1 MGYTEN
7 KNKQAETTPF
17 LERTCVSMKALITG
31 ASSGIGRDMARI
43 LAARGCD
50 LILVARRE
58 DRLEE
63 LRQELPVKVRTIAL
77 DLSVEENCKALYKQV
92 GDEKVGVLINNAG
105 FGVFGPFDET
115 SLDQELE
122 LIHTNI
128 CAAHILTKL
137 FLQDMVKRNKG
148 YILNVASSAAF
159 CPGPLMAAYYA
170 SKAYVLSLTQAV
182 NEELRK
188 KGSRVY
194 VGAFC
199 PGPVR
204 TEFNARA
211 GVEFAAPSISSEQ
224 AAQIA
229 IQKMIQRKPVIIP
242 SLSMKATK
250 FAERLLPDRM
260 VTRACYHIQHGKQ
273 KNAPQK

>member
-1 MGYTEN
+1 
-7 KNKQAETTPF
+7 
-17 LERTCVSMKALITG
+17 MKALITG

-77 DLSVEENCKALYKQV
+77 DLSQEENCKALYEQV
-92 GDEKVGVLINNAG
+92 KHDKVGVLINNAG

-148 YILNVASSAAF
+148 YIL
-159 CPGPLMAAYYA
+159 
-170 SKAYVLSLTQAV
+170 AYVLSLTQAV

-204 TEFNARA
+204 TEFNVRA

-250 FAERLLPDRM
+250 FAERLLPDRL

-273 KNAPQK
+273 KNAPQE